1 MCMTKLIHRKYVSE
15 ELLEEHWS
23 GSVETLEWLQ
33 RLLDRVELPAL
44 REKLFGLVCGAERS

>member
-1 MCMTKLIHRKYVSE
+1 MTKLIHRKYVSE